1 MARQDILG
9 ALNSALARG
18 ETLKKAMMSLFNA
31 GYSKKDIEESAA
43 AFNQL
48 AQLQVIH
55 QATQTPQ
62 EPKTTHQVSNTPPHE
77 KPKSKIKLILIIA
90 LLLILIGSLISGLL
104 FKSELIAFFNN
115 YFK

>member
-18 ETLKKAMMSLFNA
+18 ETLKQAMMSLFNA
-31 GYSKKDIEESAA
+31 GYTKKDIEEAA
-43 AFNQL
+43 AALNQITQPQI
-48 AQLQVIH
+48 AQPIQ
-55 QATQTPQ
+55 QPQ
-62 EPKTTHQVSNTPPHE
+62 EPKTTHQVINTPPHE

-90 LLLILIGSLISGLL
+90 LLLILVGALISGLL